1 MDNANKAIIMAFGMI
16 VAVMIMGTIVFVFT
30 RLATLPTQDDSLE
43 EVEQRRLF
51 NQEYEVYDKKIMYG
65 VDIISVLNKAQS
77 NNEKYVITN
86 FFSGIGYNTD
96 YVINIVVTF
105 KKPIQESMTVT
116 YLENTSNGIK
126 EVPYAGAGPNLVK
139 AVNVFKKIPDEDY
152 QKIIYGQKD
161 YWTRLDLKAQTIDTK
176 INAGTYQLLSA
187 PSIVKPDAN
196 GVTHYTE
203 AMIEG
208 DSMLKQLVS
217 KSATKSES
225 IRNSGQNKIGN
236 GTGWNQATW
245 YPAVYDM
252 KTKKFKCEGDKTV
265 YSSKTGRIVYME
277 FTEMN

>member
-203 AMIEG
+203 DMIEG
-208 DSMLKQLVS
+208 IADGTFILEGGYKVLTRDEVVKILKDSL
-217 KSATKSES
+217 
-225 IRNSGQNKIGN
+225 
-236 GTGWNQATW
+236 
-245 YPAVYDM
+245 
-252 KTKKFKCEGDKTV
+252 
-265 YSSKTGRIVYME
+265 
-277 FTEMN
+277 